1 MDPVTTF
8 SVSGSRPQ
16 SSRLAVPNAEGAA
29 SVSSPRN
36 MERLTV
42 SSRVWAVRL
51 NLGAEEAASLASPCT
66 MCGNTGPVSSTL
78 CCAPGPRPAPPTWSK
93 YLEGPKKYLLRY
105 LSRADTEAAEGGAV
119 VGDGCEEGGRELVL
133 ARHQLGVEQIVEEG
147 LALHTLHQGQALRP
161 TVDILQKTRFV
172 IIETLR
178 LLRYS
183 DCKYKGS
190 LQ

>member
-1 MDPVTTF
+1 MITF

-66 MCGNTGPVSSTL
+66 MCGSTGPVSSTL
-78 CCAPGPRPAPPTWSK
+78 CCAPGPRPAPPT
-93 YLEGPKKYLLRY
+93 
-105 LSRADTEAAEGGAV
+105 
-119 VGDGCEEGGRELVL
+119 
-133 ARHQLGVEQIVEEG
+133 
-147 LALHTLHQGQALRP
+147 
-161 TVDILQKTRFV
+161 
-172 IIETLR
+172 
-178 LLRYS
+178 
-183 DCKYKGS
+183 
-190 LQ
+190 